1 MTRQWFLCRAPDVD
15 HSIDDDEDKPSAPC
29 TFPDINNPSDSS
41 APTSLSPPSDVFRL
55 SLRDLPDAVLGCG
68 VGRLSPPNALPRR
81 DEVGVATGV
90 REGIGGAAGT
100 PATLEG

>member
-1 MTRQWFLCRAPDVD
+1 MMKINQALLALSQILTTPMTVLLQHL
-15 HSIDDDEDKPSAPC
+15 
-29 TFPDINNPSDSS
+29 
-41 APTSLSPPSDVFRL
+41 LSPPSDVFRL

-68 VGRLSPPNALPRR
+68 VGWPSPPNALPRR

>member
-1 MTRQWFLCRAPDVD
+1 MMM
-15 HSIDDDEDKPSAPC
+15 K
-29 TFPDINNPSDSS
+29 INQALLALSQILTTPL
-41 APTSLSPPSDVFRL
+41 TVLLQHLLSPRSDVFRL

-68 VGRLSPPNALPRR
+68 AGRLSPPNAPPRR

-100 PATLEG
+100 SATLEG